1 MCNRADKERV
11 NQSFVKFSNI
21 LTVTAFLEYTEF
33 LRCYCRYIRVLSCQ
47 GDLKSEVFQM
57 VISKISMH

>member
-11 NQSFVKFSNI
+11 NQSFVKISNI
-21 LTVTAFLEYTEF
+21 LTITAFLDHTE

-47 GDLKSEVFQM
+47 GDLKSEVFQI